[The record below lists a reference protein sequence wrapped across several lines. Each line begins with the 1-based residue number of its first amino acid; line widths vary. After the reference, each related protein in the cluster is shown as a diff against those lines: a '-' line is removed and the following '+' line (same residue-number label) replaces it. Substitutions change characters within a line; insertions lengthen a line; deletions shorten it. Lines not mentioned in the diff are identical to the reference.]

1 MNKNE
6 AKELLSIIQ
15 PNIKKLEEESLPDLE
30 GKIRSI
36 IKDKQKTFFEK
47 WESQLPFGLL
57 DLLERYNGLLRKNN
71 VKEEWFYPSIF
82 HEKDELLGNLFLSFE
97 SSLKELKRYKSDNLH
112 KLKVLEEKLSFI
124 VKMML
129 CFCSCCLKIKI

>member
-30 GKIRSI
+30 GKIKSI
-36 IKDKQKTFFEK
+36 IKDKQKTFFEQ

-57 DLLERYNGLLRKNN
+57 DLLERYNGVLKKKS

-82 HEKDELLGNLFLSFE
+82 HEKDEL
-97 SSLKELKRYKSDNLH
+97 
-112 KLKVLEEKLSFI
+112 
-124 VKMML
+124 
-129 CFCSCCLKIKI
+129 

>member
-1 MNKNE
+1 LNKNE

-57 DLLERYNGLLRKNN
+57 DLLRDIMDCLGKKKEKNIQKNMRK
-71 VKEEWFYPSIF
+71 S
-82 HEKDELLGNLFLSFE
+82 
-97 SSLKELKRYKSDNLH
+97 
-112 KLKVLEEKLSFI
+112 
-124 VKMML
+124 
-129 CFCSCCLKIKI
+129 

>member
-15 PNIKKLEEESLPDLE
+15 PNIKKLEEENLPVLE
-30 GKIRSI
+30 GKIKSV
-36 IKDKQKTFFEK
+36 IKNKQEIFFEE

-57 DLLERYNGLLRKNN
+57 DLLERYNGVLKKKS

-82 HEKDELLGNLFLSFE
+82 DEKDELLGNLFLSFE
-97 SSLKELKRYKSDNLH
+97 SSLKELKQYKSDNLH
-112 KLKVLEEKLSFI
+112 KLKVLEEIRDL
-124 VKMML
+124 VK
-129 CFCSCCLKIKI
+129 KKNK